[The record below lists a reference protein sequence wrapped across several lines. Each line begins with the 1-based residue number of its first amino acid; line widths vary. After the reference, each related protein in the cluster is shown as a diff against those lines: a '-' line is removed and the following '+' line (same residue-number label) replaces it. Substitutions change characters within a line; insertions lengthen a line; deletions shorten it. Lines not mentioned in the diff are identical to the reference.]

1 LFGFVVR
8 EVATLHERIVAP
20 KHVGR
25 NIVNPICSSPGQ
37 ERWWRQFAAG
47 VRNIDAPDDC
57 SLPQSVPPALYHLLY
72 FQHAPAVP
80 VSARLSCV
88 EKELSK
94 SRCFESTPQA
104 QHEIYIE
111 LSGNR
116 ATSRTY
122 FSSRAGT
129 K

>member
-57 SLPQSVPPALYHLLY
+57 SLPQSARSAAASHLHY
-72 FQHAPAVP
+72 IICYI
-80 VSARLSCV
+80 SNTRL
-88 EKELSK
+88 
-94 SRCFESTPQA
+94 RCQYPRDCLA
-104 QHEIYIE
+104 
-111 LSGNR
+111 
-116 ATSRTY
+116 
-122 FSSRAGT
+122 
-129 K
+129 